1 MRFSLSRIYSNFS
14 SMKRIEVVAAI
25 IKSEHKVLCVQRP
38 KHSKRYISLKWEFPG
53 GKIKCGETKE
63 EALKRE
69 IKEELTLDIGEIQY
83 RLTVD
88 HSYPDFHLNMHVF
101 SCSVS
106 SGVIFLNEH
115 VAMKWTTI
123 GDLTQLDWAAADIP
137 VMEFLQTSF

>member
-1 MRFSLSRIYSNFS
+1 
-14 SMKRIEVVAAI
+14 MKKIEVVAAI

-38 KHSKRYISLKWEFPG
+38 KYSKRYISLKWEFPG
-53 GKIKCGETKE
+53 GKIECGETNE

-88 HSYPDFHLNMHVF
+88 HSNPDFHLNLHVF

-123 GDLTQLDWAAADIP
+123 GEFTQLDWAAAADIP

>member
-1 MRFSLSRIYSNFS
+1 
-14 SMKRIEVVAAI
+14 MKKIEVVAAI

-38 KHSKRYISLKWEFPG
+38 KYSKRYISLKWEFPG
-53 GKIKCGETKE
+53 GKIECGETNE

-88 HSYPDFHLNMHVF
+88 HSNPDFHINLHVF

-123 GDLTQLDWAAADIP
+123 GELTQLDWAAADIP
-137 VMEFLQTSF
+137 VVEFLQTSF

>member
-115 VAMKWTTI
+115 VAMKWTAI
-123 GDLTQLDWAAADIP
+123 GELTQLDWAAADIP
-137 VMEFLQTSF
+137 VVEFLQTSF